1 MIKIKDIDSLIAGY
15 TVLENSHP
23 ADFMPKMLGMKANGV
38 YYKTPVCS
46 TSGKYK
52 TTPPWI
58 NRKIIRIITYS
69 NKIYLIV
76 KEKNN

>member
-1 MIKIKDIDSLIAGY
+1 MIEIKDIDALIAGY

-23 ADFMPKMLGMKANGV
+23 ADFMPKVLGMKANNV
-38 YYKTPVCS
+38 YYKMSGYS

-52 TTPPWI
+52 TTPPWL
-58 NRKIIRIITYS
+58 NRNVVKIITYN

-76 KEKNN
+76 KEKK

>member
-1 MIKIKDIDSLIAGY
+1 MIRIKDVDALITGY

-23 ADFMPKMLGMKANGV
+23 ADFMPKVLGMKANDV
-38 YYKTPVCS
+38 YYKMSGCW
-46 TSGKYK
+46 TSERYK
-52 TTPPWI
+52 TVPPWLSRETI
-58 NRKIIRIITYS
+58 KIIKYS